1 MNILV
6 SGSLA
11 YDQIMTY
18 PGEFKDHILVNDSSD
33 LNVSFLVDQMSKQ
46 FGGTAGNIAYNLGLL
61 GQQSTVIAS
70 LGKDYSQYLEWLDTN
85 GIQTAAITINQS
97 TYTATAYISTD
108 INGNQIAFF
117 YPGSMAH
124 PQEIALSALNTTD
137 AFATVSP
144 GNMADMSKLAEHY
157 KKSQIPY
164 IFDPGQQIPALS
176 ETDLLAAIKG
186 AFLLICNAY
195 EFEMIKA
202 KTKLSTNDLLK
213 HTNQIIV
220 TQGAEG
226 SLLITESGVIHIEAT
241 PVELAIDPTGAGDA
255 YRAGLISG
263 IISGNPI
270 VESAKIGAACA
281 SFCVET
287 IGTQNHQFTIEEI
300 NERYQK

>member
-18 PGEFKDHILVNDSSD
+18 PGEFKDHILINESSD

-46 FGGTAGNIAYNLGLL
+46 FGGTAGNIAYSLSLL

-108 INGNQIAFF
+108 IKGNQIAFF

-124 PQEIALSALNTTD
+124 PQEIALTALNTTD
-137 AFATVSP
+137 AFATISP

-157 KKSQIPY
+157 KKSQVPY

-176 ETDLLAAIKG
+176 ETDLLAGIKG
-186 AFLLICNAY
+186 AFLLICN
-195 EFEMIKA
+195 
-202 KTKLSTNDLLK
+202 STNNLLK
-213 HTNQIIV
+213 HTKQIIV

-226 SLLITESGVIHIEAT
+226 SLLITESGELHIEAT

-263 IISGNPI
+263 IISGNSI

-287 IGTQNHQFTIEEI
+287 IGTQNHRFTMEEI
-300 NERYQK
+300 NERYQG